1 MADVTSV
8 KQLITDMDAETNDIS
23 TKVDALN
30 AKIVDLSNQ
39 IAAGSPVSQADL
51 DGISDQLTP
60 LSARLKALGANPA
73 DPIPA

>member
-8 KQLITDMDAETNDIS
+8 KQLITDMDNETNDIA

-30 AKIVDLSNQ
+30 AKVAELS
-39 IAAGSPVSQADL
+39 AGTVTQADL

-60 LSARLKALGANPA
+60 LSARLKAIGSNPS